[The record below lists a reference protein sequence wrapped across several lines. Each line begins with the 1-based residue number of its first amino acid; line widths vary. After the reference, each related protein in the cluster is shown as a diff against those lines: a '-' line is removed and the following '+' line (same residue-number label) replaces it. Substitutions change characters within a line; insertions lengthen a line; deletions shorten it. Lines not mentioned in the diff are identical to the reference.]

1 MVASDILRFDFAND
15 QPVSFEQLQQVE
27 RLVNAEIIANTAVTT
42 ELLDIETAKAKGAM
56 MLFGEKYGDEV
67 RVLSM
72 GSVIDEK
79 TSQSNFVAEF
89 T

>member
-1 MVASDILRFDFAND
+1 MK
-15 QPVSFEQLQQVE
+15 
-27 RLVNAEIIANTAVTT
+27 T
-42 ELLDIETAKAKGAM
+42 ELLDIEAAKAKGAM

-79 TSQSNFVAEF
+79 LLNRTLWRYSRK
-89 T
+89 TYR

>member
-1 MVASDILRFDFAND
+1 MK
-15 QPVSFEQLQQVE
+15 
-27 RLVNAEIIANTAVTT
+27 T
-42 ELLDIETAKAKGAM
+42 ELLDIEAAKAKGAM

-79 TSQSNFVAEF
+79 TSQSNFVAVF

>member
-1 MVASDILRFDFAND
+1 M
-15 QPVSFEQLQQVE
+15 SFEQLQQVE

-56 MLFGEKYGDEV
+56 MLFGENMVMKFVYSLWAQSLT
-67 RVLSM
+67 R
-72 GSVIDEK
+72 K
-79 TSQSNFVAEF
+79 TSQSNFVAVF

>member
-1 MVASDILRFDFAND
+1 M
-15 QPVSFEQLQQVE
+15 SFEQLQQVE

-79 TSQSNFVAEF
+79 TSQSNFVAVF